1 MADKNKYWGY
11 IHVDGSLIMETYK
24 GNMDLINALGDP
36 FVKQV
41 FSEVVADDVQAARK
55 ILIKKY
61 NIRWNG

>member
-11 IHVDGSLIMETYK
+11 IHVDGSLIVKRFFSNLDITE
-24 GNMDLINALGDP
+24 ALESP

-41 FSEVVADDVQAARK
+41 FSEVEADDIQAARK